1 MRPFTIFLALKHIR
15 RRLLQSLLTVLG
27 VAVGVM
33 VLVTALSLTNG
44 FIAELVRSTLQA
56 TPHITLTTFDAGT
69 LPEDDSVLEKLASYP
84 DVVAVAPFINTQVLI
99 ARRAN
104 QALGLSA
111 RQGYTQII
119 GIEAGLEQKVLADLP
134 VLGEQAEAIETQ
146 NGIVLGSSLA
156 RTLGVIPGDEVQ
168 ILNITQKRESFTVAA
183 SFRVGN
189 ELIDSALSMTSI
201 PTLQAYLNK
210 AGGLN
215 KLGEIS
221 GYHIRVKDP
230 EDAVRIAALL
240 GSETG
245 LYANPWQNLYG
256 NLLGQMKLQKALIAV
271 VVFLIVLVA
280 AMGIANIL
288 ILTVAEKTPEIGILR
303 AMGASQ
309 GQILRTFMYEGFIL
323 GGTGTIL
330 GVLLGLAICLYFK
343 VKPFPLPGDL
353 YFITQLPVQLQ
364 AFDFIWVCAV
374 SLITSVIAGL
384 IPARRAS
391 GLNPIDVLK

>member
-1 MRPFTIFLALKHIR
+1 VRPFTLFLALKHIR

-44 FIAELVRSTLQA
+44 FIAELIRSTLQA
-56 TPHITLTTFDAGT
+56 TPHITLTTFDRGSST
-69 LPEDDSVLEKLASYP
+69 FPYDEGVLGQLASHP
-84 DVVAVAPFINTQVLI
+84 EVVAVSPFIETQALI
-99 ARRAN
+99 ARRADTTK
-104 QALGLSA
+104 GLSA

-119 GIEAGLEQKVLADLP
+119 GIDVALEQKVLADLP
-134 VLGEQAEAIETQ
+134 VLAQQAEAIAEQ
-146 NGIVLGSSLA
+146 NGIVLGNSLA
-156 RTLGVIPGDEVQ
+156 NRTLGVIPGDEVQ
-168 ILNITQKRESFTVAA
+168 ILNIVEGRETFTVAA

-201 PTLQAYLNK
+201 PTLQEYLNK
-210 AGGLN
+210 P
-215 KLGEIS
+215 GEIT
-221 GYHIRVKDP
+221 GYHVRVQDP
-230 EDAVRIAALL
+230 EDAVRIASQLSA
-240 GSETG
+240 ETG
-245 LYANPWQNLYG
+245 LFANPWQNLYG
-256 NLLGQMKLQKALIAV
+256 NLLGQMQLQKALISV

-323 GGTGTIL
+323 GSTGTVL
-330 GVLLGLAICLYFK
+330 GVLLGLAISLYFK
-343 VKPFPLPGDL
+343 IKPFPLPGDL

-374 SLITSVIAGL
+374 SLVTSIIAGL

>member
-1 MRPFTIFLALKHIR
+1 MLPFTLFLALKHIR

-33 VLVTALSLTNG
+33 VLLTALSLTNG
-44 FIAELVRSTLQA
+44 FVDELIRSTLQA
-56 TPHITLTTFDAGT
+56 TPHITLTTFNAET
-69 LPEDDSVLEKLASYP
+69 LPEDDALLEKLQSYS
-84 DVVAVAPFINTQVLI
+84 DVVAVAPFISTQALI

-104 QALGLSA
+104 QELGITA
-111 RQGYTQII
+111 RQGYTQIL
-119 GIEAGLEQKVLADLP
+119 GIDAEKEQAVLADLP
-134 VLGEQAEAIETQ
+134 VLAEQAKAIAEE
-146 NGIVLGSSLA
+146 NGIVLGSSLV
-156 RTLGVIPGDEVQ
+156 RSLGVIPGDEVQ
-168 ILNITQKRESFTVAA
+168 ILNITSKRQSFTFVAP
-183 SFRVGN
+183 FRVGN
-189 ELIDSALSMTSI
+189 ELIDSALSMTSV
-201 PTLQAYLNK
+201 PTLQNYLNK
-210 AGGLN
+210 EGQ
-215 KLGEIS
+215 IS
-221 GYHIRVKDP
+221 GYHIRVKRP
-230 EDAVRIAALL
+230 EDAIRIATKL
-240 GSETG
+240 GSDTG
-245 LYANPWQNLYG
+245 MYANPWQHLYG
-256 NLLGQMKLQKALIAV
+256 NLLEQMRLQKALISF

-288 ILTVAEKTPEIGILR
+288 ILTVAEKTSEIGILR

-330 GVLLGLAICLYFK
+330 GVLLGLLISLYFK

-353 YFITQLPVQLQ
+353 FFITQLPVQLQ

-391 GLNPIDVLK
+391 SLNPIDVLK

>member
-1 MRPFTIFLALKHIR
+1 MRPFTLFLALKHIR

-56 TPHITLTTFDAGT
+56 TPHITLTTFDRGSST
-69 LPEDDSVLEKLASYP
+69 IPEDDSLLEKLQSYP
-84 DVVAVAPFINTQVLI
+84 EVVAVAPFIETQALI
-99 ARRAN
+99 FRRAN
-104 QALGLSA
+104 AEKGLTA
-111 RQGYTQII
+111 RQGYTQIL
-119 GIEAGLEQKVLADLP
+119 GIDPERQQKVFADLP
-134 VLGEQAEAIETQ
+134 VLAQQAEAIATQ
-146 NGIVLGSSLA
+146 NGIVVGSSLA
-156 RTLGVIPGDEVQ
+156 RTLGVIPGDEVT
-168 ILNITQKRESFTVAA
+168 ILNFNQKHQSFTVAA

-201 PTLQAYLNK
+201 PTLQDYLNK
-210 AGGLN
+210 E
-215 KLGEIS
+215 GEIT
-221 GYHIRVKDP
+221 GYHLRLKNP
-230 EDAVRIAALL
+230 EDAVRIATQL
-240 GSETG
+240 SNDTG
-245 LYANPWQNLYG
+245 LFANPWQNLYG

-323 GGTGTIL
+323 GSTGTIL
-330 GVLLGLAICLYFK
+330 GVLLGLGISLYFK

-374 SLITSVIAGL
+374 SLVTSVIAGL

>member
-1 MRPFTIFLALKHIR
+1 VPPFTLFLALKHIR

-56 TPHITLTTFDAGT
+56 TPHITLTTFNAET
-69 LPEDDSVLEKLASYP
+69 LPEDDGLLEKLESYP
-84 DVVAVAPFINTQVLI
+84 DVVAVAPFIETQALI
-99 ARRAN
+99 FRRAN
-104 QALGLSA
+104 AQEGLTA
-111 RQGYTQII
+111 RQGYTRIL
-119 GIEAGLEQKVLADLP
+119 GIDIERQQEVFADLP
-134 VLGEQAEAIETQ
+134 VLAQQADAIARK

-156 RTLGVIPGDEVQ
+156 RTLSVTPDDEVQ
-168 ILNITQKRESFTVAA
+168 ILNMNQKRQSFTVAA

-189 ELIDSALSMTSI
+189 ELIDSLVAMTSI

-210 AGGLN
+210 S
-215 KLGEIS
+215 GEIS
-221 GYHIRVKDP
+221 GYQVRVKDP
-230 EDAVRIAALL
+230 EDAVRIAAQL
-240 GSETG
+240 GGETG

-288 ILTVAEKTPEIGILR
+288 ILTVAEKTSEIGILR

-330 GVLLGLAICLYFK
+330 GVLLGLGISLYFK
-343 VKPFPLPGDL
+343 LKPFPLPGDL

-364 AFDFIWVCAV
+364 PFDFIWVCAV